1 VLQTRSVLASV
12 AILLLLA
19 SFPGCDAFDPARPNI
34 LYIVIEDSSRED
46 YGVYGAHLP
55 TPEIDRLAEQG
66 MRFNNAWVAST
77 NCSPSRGAFYTGQYA
92 HHNGLI
98 GLSNQGWSLPAKTRT
113 IVDELNDLGYETVLC
128 GKQHERVRSQ
138 ADIADKRSPGSLLRF
153 DHSICDA
160 ESPPPGLS
168 HDGISNGVH
177 QLRAF
182 LDRRGSD
189 APPFFIVL
197 APHEA
202 HGSWDTPETR
212 YAQPAPSEIEL
223 PPYLP
228 ALRWLKEPYSR
239 YIGAVHH
246 ADRKIGELIGHLD
259 GLGLADETVVIVTSD
274 HGAAFRRAKGTLYEA
289 GIGVPLVIRW
299 SSRIAPGGVSD
310 ALVNNIDLAPTLI
323 ELAGGQPPADADG
336 RSYRPLLLG
345 GDYEPA
351 RYVFSERNFH
361 EAFRPMRALR
371 DSRYKLIAN
380 FSGEP
385 DRLSWKQLSQAQS
398 WEEFAFDFAAERRMP
413 MFELYDLESD
423 PQEHENLVN
432 RPKLAEVQKR
442 LQGELHA
449 WMNESD
455 DFMKGAAGKV
465 FWPARAARK
474 LGE

>member
-1 VLQTRSVLASV
+1 VLASATV
-12 AILLLLA
+12 ILSLI
-19 SFPGCDAFDPARPNI
+19 SFPACGVFDQARPNI
-34 LYIVIEDSSRED
+34 LYVVIEDSSRED

-66 MRFNNAWVAST
+66 MRFSNAWVAST

-92 HHNGLI
+92 HRNGLL
-98 GLSNQGWSLPAKTRT
+98 GLSNLGWSLPAKTRT

-128 GKQHERVRSQ
+128 GKQHERVRSPAEV
-138 ADIADKRSPGSLLRF
+138 ADGRSRGSLHRF
-153 DHSICDA
+153 DRSICEA
-160 ESPPPGLS
+160 GSPLPGLS
-168 HDGISNGVH
+168 HSGISNGVH

-182 LDRRGSD
+182 LDQRGPD
-189 APPFFIVL
+189 PPPFFIVL

-202 HGSWDTPETR
+202 HGIWDTPETK
-212 YAQPAPSEIEL
+212 YAQPALSEIVL

-228 ALRWLKEPYSR
+228 VLDWLKEPYQW
-239 YIGAVHH
+239 YMGAVHH
-246 ADRKIGELIGHLD
+246 ADRKIGELIEHLD
-259 GLGLADETVVIVTSD
+259 GLGLAEETVVIVTSD

-299 SSRIAPGGVSD
+299 SSRIAPGGVSN

-323 ELAGGQPPADADG
+323 ELAGGRAPADADG
-336 RSYRPLLLG
+336 RSYRTLLLG

-361 EAFRPMRALR
+361 EVFRPMRAVR

-385 DRLSWKQLSQAQS
+385 DRAGWKQLSRARNWKQ
-398 WEEFAFDFAAERRMP
+398 FAFGTAPERRMP

-423 PQEHENLVN
+423 PQEHENLAG
-432 RPKLAEVQKR
+432 RRELSEVQER
-442 LQGELHA
+442 LRDELYS

-455 DFMKGAAGKV
+455 DIMKGAAGKV